1 MNGPQG
7 TEFRD
12 PRLDW
17 SGAPFDAPSSSAP
30 ARASDLASTGGDLD
44 LDQDRPGSVVILGN
58 YRAALTTARCL
69 SAQGCRVVLAAEP
82 GTTCAEYSRFVDDVW
97 RCPPF
102 APDADVFIAALLRK
116 VETLPQPVTVM
127 PVLER
132 PMDVVA
138 AFEETLD
145 PRVRIALPE
154 ARIIRTLHDKHASL
168 ACARDAGLA
177 VPPFALCRGLPDLRQ
192 AVERI
197 GVPVVVRPTVAG
209 TRIGT
214 KKAVTLWSLD
224 DIDATFPED
233 TADVSGLLVQRRF
246 VGLRTN
252 VYFAARNGRILA
264 EQHSKSVRTDRAD
277 GTGQTI
283 EGITIPPIPCIS
295 RETAMIVAHLNYT
308 GVGCAQFLYDE
319 ARDQPCYLEINARFG
334 ASYAFVERI
343 GMGLTGYALNLAW
356 NDPRSVGLR
365 LGQYDVDT
373 RFVWTL
379 GDVSGLL
386 YGIRR
391 REVGARGALTWLGH
405 ILLAAVRAQA
415 HVTWSWRDPAP
426 TMVLYAR
433 AVAGTLGLRRRGLPK
448 PS

>member
-1 MNGPQG
+1 MTGARG
-7 TEFRD
+7 SELRD

-17 SGAPFDAPSSSAP
+17 GATPFDAPSSNAP
-30 ARASDLASTGGDLD
+30 ARASGMTAGVGDRAL
-44 LDQDRPGSVVILGN
+44 DRPGSVVILGN
-58 YRAALTTARCL
+58 YRAALTTARRL
-69 SAQGCRVVLAAEP
+69 SARGCRVVLAAEP
-82 GTTCAEYSRFVDDVW
+82 GTTCAEFSRHVDDVW

-102 APDADVFIAALLRK
+102 APDSEAFIEALLEK
-116 VETLPQPVTVM
+116 VTGLPRPVTVM

-138 AFEETLD
+138 AFEQVLD
-145 PRVRIALPE
+145 PYVRIALPE
-154 ARIIRTLHDKHASL
+154 ARVIRTLHDKHASL

-177 VPPFALCRGLPDLRQ
+177 VPPFALCHGLPDLRR
-192 AVERI
+192 AVARI
-197 GVPVVVRPTVAG
+197 GLPVVVRPTVAG

-224 DIDATFPED
+224 DIDTHFPD
-233 TADVSGLLVQRRF
+233 ANADVSGLLVQRRF

-252 VYFAARNGRILA
+252 VYFAARDGRILA

-283 EGITIPPIPCIS
+283 EGITIPPIPCIA

-334 ASYAFVERI
+334 ASYAFIERI
-343 GMGLTGYALNLAW
+343 GMGLTDDALNLAW
-356 NDPRSVGLR
+356 NDPRPVDPR
-365 LGQYDVDT
+365 LGQFDVGT

-391 REVGARGALTWLGH
+391 REVGARGALAWLGH

-415 HVTWSWRDPAP
+415 HVTWSWRDPLP
-426 TMVLYAR
+426 TTVLYAR